1 MGEYD
6 DIYRWSQGL
15 YRIQVLHRRVS
26 ISMEL
31 MPAYN
36 TSSFHFHR
44 MKALLFTL
52 IRAFDFE
59 LAVPA
64 TDIGKK
70 ASVTNRPVLLTAESE
85 EEQNQMPL
93 FVSPLESS

>member
-1 MGEYD
+1 
-6 DIYRWSQGL
+6 
-15 YRIQVLHRRVS
+15 
-26 ISMEL
+26 
-31 MPAYN
+31 
-36 TSSFHFHR
+36 

-52 IRAFDFE
+52 VRAFDFK

-93 FVSPLESS
+93 FVRPLESS